1 MAWLY
6 SCIGITSLLTR
17 ILGSKLCDV
26 IGSQSVV
33 LAFGMCGAM
42 VTSVLLPLAIN
53 WTWLLFF
60 SISYGLVDGLITI
73 GVNLSCLQ
81 VLTQKQRAQGFGRLP
96 IAPYFGNFV
105 WCTHRRFVKNI
116 LTKTKMDK
124 KRVKK

>member
-26 IGSQSVV
+26 IGSQSVE

-81 VLTQKQRAQGFGRLP
+81 VLTQKQRAQGFGFYQLCLTSAILFGAP
-96 IAPYFGNFV
+96 IGG
-105 WCTHRRFVKNI
+105 
-116 LTKTKMDK
+116 L
-124 KRVKK
+124 